1 MALYSKSWPLPD
13 IIVPI
18 RNQGREFKMKFLPDS
33 PVVYAGMKVSR
44 KATKKRS
51 ASPTAFDSLTWEMMD
66 SLLKS
71 IQDKKKKVT
80 K

>member
-1 MALYSKSWPLPD
+1 
-13 IIVPI
+13 
-18 RNQGREFKMKFLPDS
+18 MKFLPDS

-51 ASPTAFDSLTWEMMD
+51 ASPTAFDSFTWEMMD